1 MLIDLTC
8 PAEVFSTALP
18 TEEIP
23 AVSLALY
30 NLSDRVIV
38 SVEVTLKLLSG
49 SGAEKERVVYRAR
62 ALNGRPHS
70 TFQMNVPCSPVSG
83 SRSADVTIDKVWYN
97 DNAVWRRE
105 NSSSVEY
112 TPNAL
117 PVSKALTDLQFVAG
131 ETAVGF
137 PSQQEGLWVCVCGRP
152 NPDSEEYCARCRRE
166 KSLLFVRYNREAV
179 EKQIAQRE
187 RQLELSTRNVRED
200 TARMQRIREEEYEQ
214 KQKRKTRRWRL
225 AVSIP
230 ICAFIAAL
238 ALGLFAPMLQLFAA
252 DKAIREKHWEN
263 AIYSLEILGPGFPG
277 AERKLSEVR
286 RAMAMEK
293 ADSAQTAA
301 EMKAAAEGLRALEGD
316 EEAAARADELDLTRA
331 QNAMEAGDTEAA
343 REAVEIFPE
352 DDPRRIQ
359 IENECLY
366 REAKAQMEAGDYED
380 AREAF
385 LLLYG
390 NPAFPDTGTL
400 AAECVYLPAAELM
413 EQGKYDEAIA
423 EMSRIPDYP
432 LSRTAI
438 LECHYKKAQEA
449 EALGDLETASS
460 EYLMAGTYED
470 AETKTMETVF
480 RLAEEKAAL
489 GETAAARSLYASIPG
504 YPPAVEKEKEMT
516 LILARE
522 AMDRQEYM
530 LAAELLDTLPEGY
543 GDADELI
550 PRAAYLAGSD
560 ASRQKDWEKA
570 VTFLEQAGDYRD
582 APSMLEKALENLCRA
597 RLDDGDGAGALELIP
612 RITHSKYYKD
622 YKTEAEYLDAMAQIS
637 LGGDPAELQKRFEA
651 LGNYRD
657 SKERVKQ
664 MIYTRAMNAEALDEI
679 LTAAKLYEEAGN
691 YRDAKTR
698 SKDLY
703 DSYYGGLAEKVKNA
717 MDSEDYALA
726 VTLLETIDREDLPA
740 QYASLKDDYETACI
754 SAGEKLY
761 QAGRPYEAARYFR
774 LANNEKKTRKWL
786 NGACYRIIGQWKN
799 KDGEITAEFREDS
812 TCEIAGEAFVFLVSD
827 SYTLKIE
834 NDGEMEAAFRI
845 GNLTEERLSLRDLRE
860 GHTAS
865 YELYR
870 VAPGSETSTETE
882 ADEPSGENES
892 FEVQD

>member
-70 TFQMNVPCSPVSG
+70 TFQMNVPCNPVSG
-83 SRSADVTIDKVWYN
+83 ARSADVTIDKVWFN

-112 TPNAL
+112 TSNAL
-117 PVSKALTDLQFVAG
+117 PVSKALTNLQFVAG

-137 PSQQEGLWVCVCGRP
+137 PSQQDGLWVCVCGRP

-166 KSLLFVRYNREAV
+166 KSLLFTRYNREAV

-187 RQLELSTRNVRED
+187 KQLELSTRSVRED

-214 KQKRKTRRWRL
+214 KQRRKTRRWRL
-225 AVSIP
+225 AIFIP
-230 ICAFIAAL
+230 VCAFIAAFH
-238 ALGLFAPMLQLFAA
+238 LGFSHPMLQLFAA
-252 DKAIREKHWEN
+252 DKAISEKHWEN
-263 AIYSLEILGPGFPG
+263 AEHSLKILGSFPG
-277 AERKLSEVR
+277 AERKLKDVR

-293 ADSAQTAA
+293 ADNAQTT
-301 EMKAAAEGLRALEGD
+301 EQMKAAAEGLRALEED
-316 EEAAARADELDLTRA
+316 PEAAARAEELDLKRA
-331 QNAMEAGDTEAA
+331 ENAMETGDTEAA

-352 DDPRRIQ
+352 EDPRRIA

-366 REAKAQMEAGDYED
+366 IEAKAQMAAGDYEL

-400 AAECVYLPAAELM
+400 AAECVYLPAMELL
-413 EQGKYDEAIA
+413 EQGKYDDAIQ
-423 EMSRIPDYP
+423 EMSRIPDYAP
-432 LSRTAI
+432 SRTAI
-438 LECHYKKAQEA
+438 LECHYRKAQEA
-449 EALGDLETASS
+449 ESLGDLETASA
-460 EYLMAGTYED
+460 EYLMAGPYED
-470 AETKTMETVF
+470 AEAKTQETVF
-480 RLAEEKAAL
+480 LLAEEKFAA

-504 YPPAVEKEKEMT
+504 YPPAMEKEKETT
-516 LILARE
+516 LIIAKE
-522 AMDRQEYM
+522 AMDNQEYE

-560 ASRQKDWEKA
+560 ASRRKDWEKA
-570 VTFLEQAGDYRD
+570 VSFLEQAGDYRD
-582 APSMLEKALENLCRA
+582 APSMLEKALESLCKA
-597 RLDDGDGAGALELIP
+597 RLDDGDGAGALEIIP
-612 RITHSKYYKD
+612 RITHSKYYKE
-622 YKTEAEYLDAMAQIS
+622 YKMEAEYLDAMAQIT

-651 LGNYRD
+651 LGSYRD
-657 SKERVKQ
+657 AADRAKQ

-691 YRDAKTR
+691 YRDAKAR
-698 SKDLY
+698 SRDLY
-703 DSYYGGLAEKVKNA
+703 DSYYGGLAEKVKEA
-717 MDSEDYALA
+717 MDSGDYPLA
-726 VTLLETIDREDLPA
+726 VTLLETIDREALPE
-740 QYASLKDDYETACI
+740 QYKGLRDDYETACI

-761 QAGRPYEAARYFR
+761 QAGRPYEAAQYFR
-774 LANNEKKTRKWL
+774 LVKDERKTKKWL

-799 KDGEITAEFREDS
+799 KEGEIQAEFREDS

-827 SYTLKIE
+827 SYTLKTE
-834 NDGEMEAAFRI
+834 KEGEMETSFRI
-845 GNLTEERLSLRDLRE
+845 SNLTDERLTLRDMRE
-860 GHTAS
+860 GHTEV
-865 YELYR
+865 YELTR
-870 VAPGSETSTETE
+870 VGAETETE
-882 ADEPSGENES
+882 GEPEEEPEAEKES
-892 FEVQD
+892 FEVQE